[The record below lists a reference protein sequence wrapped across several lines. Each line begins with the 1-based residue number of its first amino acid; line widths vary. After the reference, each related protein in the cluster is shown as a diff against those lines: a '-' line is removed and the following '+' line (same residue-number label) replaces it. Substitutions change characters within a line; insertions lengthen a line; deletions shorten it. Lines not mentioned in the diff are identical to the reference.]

1 MNRLITNNLIK
12 NIFKQHNKFGTK
24 SLFHTS
30 TCSGPAGPFSEEQ
43 LILLEI
49 TEFIIRY
56 VNASG
61 GILQAT

>member
-1 MNRLITNNLIK
+1 MNRIITNNLKTIYL
-12 NIFKQHNKFGTK
+12 KQHNKYGTK
-24 SLFHTS
+24 SLFHPS

-56 VNASG
+56 ITASG
-61 GILQAT
+61 AILQAT